1 MSVWLSAVEPMEKD
15 CHQISPQVPFLSD
28 RDAGGLH
35 REIKKENYETAD
47 RSEEE
52 EEYEEE
58 EDEERGDV
66 CKGGDA
72 KGRLRICFDPE
83 LELPRL
89 QEWFRQHPHPSRK
102 QACSSSSR
110 FQPQ

>member
-1 MSVWLSAVEPMEKD
+1 MSVWLSAGEPMEKE

-52 EEYEEE
+52 EE
-58 EDEERGDV
+58 DEEGGDV